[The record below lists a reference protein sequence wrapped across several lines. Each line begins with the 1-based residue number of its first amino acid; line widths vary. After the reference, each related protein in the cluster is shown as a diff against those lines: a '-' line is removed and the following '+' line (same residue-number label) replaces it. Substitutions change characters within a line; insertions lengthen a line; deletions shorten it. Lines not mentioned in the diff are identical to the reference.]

1 MKEAGIDIPVVAIGG
16 IGYDDIQP
24 ILQTGVSGIA
34 LSGCVLDADNPIEEM
49 KKIMALIHQ

>member
-1 MKEAGIDIPVVAIGG
+1 